1 MGSRYLCD
9 SADFPMSLTEFD
21 DRDASPTRDPGLHGD
36 GARLRL
42 LLNLLV
48 TTLERIRGDDPLPDV
63 RRVAAPDRWGDEGF
77 VYLESN
83 LPGVPGS
90 EIDISIHEGLVF
102 IRIER

>member
-1 MGSRYLCD
+1 MGPFYFCGLIDLSMR
-9 SADFPMSLTEFD
+9 STEFN
-21 DRDASPTRDPGLHGD
+21 DRDASPTRTPDLHGD
-36 GARLRL
+36 GLRLRL

-48 TTLERIRGDDPLPDV
+48 TTLQRIRADDPVPDV
-63 RRVAAPDRWGDEGF
+63 RSGAAPERWGDEEF